1 MPFREGS
8 LTYTAYYV
16 YYGLWAVSIFD
27 MGLKPVN

>member
-1 MPFREGS
+1 MLFRES
-8 LTYTAYYV
+8 RFTYTA